1 MAGVRDAQ
9 YACVPARGEC
19 DADPQALRRPGGG
32 GAAGGGGS
40 YTPCSPAIDQ
50 GLTHLAEQLAAA
62 GREALATA
70 GAGSAAGAGAWAEAR
85 AGKGAP
91 AGGAWPRL
99 ASLDLTDC
107 APARGTGLGTL
118 GTPPLVRPELGAR
131 VAIGGDL
138 GQSGAFGAARLPPFF
153 ITYSAPSASPDGASL
168 ARAQACGP
176 SRARVPGSAFSRPTT
191 GACRPA
197 AGPSSASYIFL
208 GPRHEALQRGAT
220 IGRTTG
226 TDADG
231 CSSRDGLGSSSSP
244 GAGSSVAIGAGGGGG
259 GTGGLRSLCLG
270 GTAAGEAAL
279 RAVSGLTRL
288 AGAAGPSGR
297 G

>member
-1 MAGVRDAQ
+1 MAV
-9 YACVPARGEC
+9 
-19 DADPQALRRPGGG
+19 
-32 GAAGGGGS
+32 
-40 YTPCSPAIDQ
+40 
-50 GLTHLAEQLAAA
+50 AAA
-62 GREALATA
+62 HVPPDKQPRRGGVTDGGLA
-70 GAGSAAGAGAWAEAR
+70 
-85 AGKGAP
+85 
-91 AGGAWPRL
+91 
-99 ASLDLTDC
+99 DL
-107 APARGTGLGTL
+107 L
-118 GTPPLVRPELGAR
+118 
-131 VAIGGDL
+131 
-138 GQSGAFGAARLPPFF
+138 Q
-153 ITYSAPSASPDGASL
+153 
-168 ARAQACGP
+168 
-176 SRARVPGSAFSRPTT
+176 
-191 GACRPA
+191 
-197 AGPSSASYIFL
+197 
-208 GPRHEALQRGAT
+208 ALQRGAT